1 MSLFRKIN
9 VRNIGQL
16 VSLTVGTILRG
27 LCMGVPAAAA
37 MTATA
42 VGAAAV
48 GATAVGAWFAPPS
61 VPVDLR
67 EDDSCENKDDI
78 YAKRKS

>member
-42 VGAAAV
+42 VGA
-48 GATAVGAWFAPPS
+48 TAVGAWFAPPS